1 MNLGGLLA
9 LRWDMNKKILIGS
22 LVAVVILILVSFTG
36 VVGYQTTKSSNIAK
50 ASPLFTVRTSRA
62 IDEESKGLSC
72 DYVGKGEDI
81 TISLPTYNN
90 RNTQLQ
96 KVIDVISKMDD
107 TIFKGFLNLIINQI
121 QKDDEQEDVNINE
134 IINTVYQVRNHP
146 DRIIFDYTAQN
157 SPVTWGG
164 VFLSTVCWTPGC
176 YILSLILIL
185 VYVLLGIP
193 LTCSFEDCPTL

>member
-121 QKDDEQEDVNINE
+121 QKDDEQEDVNINK
-134 IINTVYQVRNHP
+134 IVP
-146 DRIIFDYTAQN
+146 
-157 SPVTWGG
+157 
-164 VFLSTVCWTPGC
+164 
-176 YILSLILIL
+176 
-185 VYVLLGIP
+185 LLGEVYSYLRYVGLLDAIFY
-193 LTCSFEDCPTL
+193 L